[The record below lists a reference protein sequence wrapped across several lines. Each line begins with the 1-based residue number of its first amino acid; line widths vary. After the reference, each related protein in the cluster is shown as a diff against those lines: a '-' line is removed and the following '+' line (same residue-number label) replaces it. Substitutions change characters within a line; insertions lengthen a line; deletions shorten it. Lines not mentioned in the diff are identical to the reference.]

1 MLTFSVKA
9 AENDECVSTDYIALV
24 LIDGLVVINA
34 IYHVPCKGKFVD
46 ERKMPIWTT
55 YKLLIKQWT
64 TSFLYNKHTT
74 NLQAGFWSRG
84 FPCPVEPVLKRMV
97 S

>member
-46 ERKMPIWTT
+46 ERKMPI
-55 YKLLIKQWT
+55 
-64 TSFLYNKHTT
+64 
-74 NLQAGFWSRG
+74 
-84 FPCPVEPVLKRMV
+84 
-97 S
+97 